1 MPAESAAR
9 VVDVPVELPPAGS
22 QRFYRL
28 LTLDCHHQKDFIFK
42 PWLLFWLAF
51 LLASSSQAA
60 LLIST
65 NAVCKYRK
73 GTNEVSSPSSLWR
86 TNAFDDSS
94 WTNGMA
100 PFYYDTGGGIS
111 GNTLLNDMRTRYT
124 CIFLRQSF
132 VVSNLP
138 AIGSLTLSAF
148 IDDGLIAWINGKE
161 IYRYNTVGGEPVF
174 TNGAPSAL
182 EPAWV
187 STNVTNPGG
196 FLVNG
201 ANVLAVQAF
210 NRNLTSSDFVIDVE
224 LRSDVVDRDPP
235 AILSVN
241 PPPGTVGSL
250 GQVTVTFNEPVVGV
264 TADDLLVN
272 NRPASSVTGSGA
284 VYTFTFAQPAY
295 GVVDITWESGPD
307 ITDRAG
313 PPNAFDE
320 TGAGWQ
326 YRLVDAVAP
335 GLALVN
341 PVAGATV
348 RKLTQIEIT
357 FSEPVSGV
365 NASDLLVNGQAA
377 TNVAG
382 TLAGPYLFQF
392 AAPATG
398 LVQVAWS
405 ANHGILDLATPANPF
420 NGGTWS
426 YTLDPNAII
435 AQVVINEFLT
445 ATLAPGGLLDE
456 DGELQDWIELYN
468 TGTNAMNLAGW
479 SLTDEAGEPAKW
491 TFPSV
496 TLGGG
501 NTWWCLLSQRPKG
514 HHARSQIAHEFQNE
528 LGRRLCGAVQC
539 RIAAPG
545 HDGVQAGISEQRN
558 DYSYGLDNA
567 KLWRHFAR
575 RRQAVPMAAA
585 RSQAWRHFRI
595 SMCGAAFST
604 ARSNSCSVAS

>member
-1 MPAESAAR
+1 M
-9 VVDVPVELPPAGS
+9 
-22 QRFYRL
+22 
-28 LTLDCHHQKDFIFK
+28 
-42 PWLLFWLAF
+42 
-51 LLASSSQAA
+51 
-60 LLIST
+60 
-65 NAVCKYRK
+65 
-73 GTNEVSSPSSLWR
+73 
-86 TNAFDDSS
+86 
-94 WTNGMA
+94 
-100 PFYYDTGGGIS
+100 
-111 GNTLLNDMRTRYT
+111 
-124 CIFLRQSF
+124 
-132 VVSNLP
+132 
-138 AIGSLTLSAF
+138 
-148 IDDGLIAWINGKE
+148 
-161 IYRYNTVGGEPVF
+161 
-174 TNGAPSAL
+174 
-182 EPAWV
+182 
-187 STNVTNPGG
+187 TNPGG

-405 ANHGILDLATPANPF
+405 ANHGILT
-420 NGGTWS
+420 
-426 YTLDPNAII
+426 
-435 AQVVINEFLT
+435 
-445 ATLAPGGLLDE
+445 
-456 DGELQDWIELYN
+456 
-468 TGTNAMNLAGW
+468 
-479 SLTDEAGEPAKW
+479 
-491 TFPSV
+491 
-496 TLGGG
+496 
-501 NTWWCLLSQRPKG
+501 
-514 HHARSQIAHEFQNE
+514 
-528 LGRRLCGAVQC
+528 
-539 RIAAPG
+539 
-545 HDGVQAGISEQRN
+545 
-558 DYSYGLDNA
+558 
-567 KLWRHFAR
+567 
-575 RRQAVPMAAA
+575 
-585 RSQAWRHFRI
+585 
-595 SMCGAAFST
+595 
-604 ARSNSCSVAS
+604 